1 MLVLGVESSCDETSV
16 AIVKDGKE
24 ILSNVVLSQI
34 DIHKKFG
41 GVVPEVASRHHV
53 YQVSIVFKEAFEKA
67 NVKYE
72 DIDLVA
78 VTEGPGLI
86 GSLLVGINAAKT
98 FALLF
103 DKPIIG
109 VHHLAGHIYANA
121 IEHDMKFPAIALLV
135 SGGNTELIYMK
146 DHFDFD
152 ILGETLDDAVGESY
166 DKVARVVGLPYPGGP
181 AVDKLAHLGN
191 VTYQLPKPYVTNYD
205 FSFSGL
211 KSAVIN
217 LAHNI
222 KQRNEELNVN
232 DLCASFQDSVTEVL
246 VNKTFKAAKEYNVK
260 QISFQD
266 SVTEVL
272 VNKTFKAAKEY
283 NVKQII
289 VAGGVSA
296 NKGLKERFFAENND
310 RFEICIP
317 SIKYCTDNAAMIGV
331 AGYYQWQK
339 YKKADDLTMNGDSSL
354 DLDMYE

>member
-146 DHFDFD
+146 DHCDFD

-260 QISFQD
+260 QI
-266 SVTEVL
+266 
-272 VNKTFKAAKEY
+272 
-283 NVKQII
+283 I